1 MITAADLLWD
11 STAGFQIENDGQSA
25 SFDSV
30 QNWRI
35 VVNDPSVDD
44 LFILSNMS
52 AFGVPVLNQARGT
65 VGINRF
71 IFVESTPL
79 RRESPLTWLCTVNF
93 SAGSFNIDPSTGG
106 VDPGNP
112 LLEPTRIRYLTR
124 KEDLEVDEDIHGDP
138 MVTANNEPITGI
150 KRSFRDLGVV
160 LEKNFPVFDPVLF
173 YTFDGAVS
181 TTPFHGFPAGEA
193 FCDDLSAD
201 IVTTTSFSYA
211 RVRAVVLFRQ
221 PIRTTSERAW
231 WDRVRHEG
239 YLVRPAAG
247 EDPERATDGNGE
259 FTAQKVLLKAD
270 GTETDVAEWLEFEN
284 VKTADLNAMG
294 FNV

>member
-11 STAGFQIENDGQSA
+11 SAAGFQIENDGQSA

-35 VVNDPSVDD
+35 VVNDPSVDE

-52 AFGVPVLNQARGT
+52 AFGVPILNQARGT
-65 VGINRF
+65 TGINRF
-71 IFVESTPL
+71 IFVESTPV
-79 RRESPLTWLCTVNF
+79 RRESPLTFLVTINF
-93 SAGSFNIDPSTGG
+93 SAASFSFDPADPAA
-106 VDPGNP
+106 DPGNP

-124 KEDLEVDEDIHGDP
+124 KEALEVDEDINGQA

-150 KRSFRDLGVV
+150 RREFRDLGVS
-160 LEKNFPVFDPVLF
+160 LEKNFATFDPFLF
-173 YTFDGAVS
+173 YVFAGAVS

-193 FCDDLSAD
+193 FCDDLNAEVVS
-201 IVTTTSFSYA
+201 TTSFNYV
-211 RVRAVVLFRQ
+211 RVSAVVLFRE

-247 EDPERATDGNGE
+247 QPAVRATDGDGE
-259 FTAQKVLLKAD
+259 YKASKTLLQAN
-270 GTETDVAEWLEFEN
+270 GTETNAAEWLEFEN

-294 FNV
+294 FDV